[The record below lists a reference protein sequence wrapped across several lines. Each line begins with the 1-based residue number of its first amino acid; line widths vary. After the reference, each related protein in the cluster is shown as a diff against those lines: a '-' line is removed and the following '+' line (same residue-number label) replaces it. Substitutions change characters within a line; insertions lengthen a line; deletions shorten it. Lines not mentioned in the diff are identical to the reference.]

1 MTKEQKA
8 FEAEVVSEFNVIKSA
23 VSTIATKMARKYELE
38 IYKRLRDFCDREID
52 VINAVQDYKAE
63 LVCHEIKKVVNDK

>member
-8 FEAEVVSEFNVIKSA
+8 FEAEVVAEFNVIRSA

-38 IYKRLRDFCDREID
+38 IYKRLRDLCDREID
-52 VINAVQDYKAE
+52 VINVVQDYKAE
-63 LVCHEIKKVVNDK
+63 RVCHEIKKVVNDK